1 MMPPSML
8 VGQALS
14 PANPTCSVVESF
26 FSAIFNH
33 STHHMWG
40 RRFRLPTS
48 HVLSQK
54 ASPLASRS
62 LRVELPLCYL
72 AIGWLNTADSTAPAV
87 GRRKRLPHSV
97 PWPGLRHP
105 RSRNGQSCS
114 RASLAVRR
122 PSRTC
127 SGPHPSI
134 WRERKAF
141 LSAPRLGDYAQ
152 SRARTAPTQD
162 LSASDYSV
170 VERLHCTKGKSDP
183 GPDGRGL
190 LAR

>member
-1 MMPPSML
+1 MMPGFIF

-62 LRVELPLCYL
+62 LRGKLSICYL
-72 AIGWLNTADSTAPAV
+72 AFSWLNTADSTAPAV

-105 RSRNGQSCS
+105 RSRNGQGCF

-170 VERLHCTKGKSDP
+170 VERPHCTKGKSDP
-183 GPDGRGL
+183 GPDGRDL